1 VPEDPVE
8 KGERL
13 HYAYDI
19 KWSDQL
25 AGPESLTESGDVQ
38 PHVNAMRD
46 ATINNIQAVRNPHT
60 GGWRLTFLVPTDSL
74 KSPLEL
80 RAFLAGAN
88 GGALTE
94 TWSYA
99 LSP

>member
-1 VPEDPVE
+1 LGKLSDP
-8 KGERL
+8 
-13 HYAYDI
+13 AN
-19 KWSDQL
+19 
-25 AGPESLTESGDVQ
+25 VQ
-38 PHVNAMRD
+38 PRVNAMRD
-46 ATINNIQAVRNPHT
+46 ATINNIEAVRNPHT

-74 KSPLEL
+74 KTPLEL
-80 RAFLAGAN
+80 RAYLAGAD